1 MEVKN
6 IFDAENLRRELFN
19 LRDEDY
25 RNFQAKLIPNV
36 DREKFIGIC
45 TPVLCSFAKK
55 YFGGDAD
62 KKSFL
67 DDLPHKYFEEN
78 SLHALIVSEMKDFD
92 ECLTA
97 VKNFLPHVDN
107 WGICDS
113 ISPKVFKRHTDELDA
128 EISNWLSSKQP
139 YTVRF
144 GLSML
149 MKFYLG
155 EKFDVQI
162 LERAAAVHSENYY
175 VNMMSAW
182 LFATALAKHFDA
194 TIKFLSER
202 KLSPQ
207 VHGKTIRK
215 ALESRRVTDEQK
227 NFLRG
232 RFKSDGTVWA
242 TL

>member
-1 MEVKN
+1 MEAKN
-6 IFDAENLRRELFN
+6 IFDAENLRRELFK
-19 LRDEDY
+19 LRDETY
-25 RNFQAKLIPNV
+25 RDFQAKSVPNV
-36 DREKFIGIC
+36 EREKFIGIR

-55 YFGGDAD
+55 YFGDAD

-78 SLHALIVSEMKDFD
+78 SIHALIVSEMKDFD

-107 WGICDS
+107 WGTCDS
-113 ISPKVFKRHTDELDA
+113 ISPKIFKRHTDELEA
-128 EISNWLSSKQP
+128 EISTWLSSKQP

-155 EKFDVQI
+155 EKFHVKYLQ
-162 LERAAAVHSENYY
+162 RAANVHSENYY
-175 VNMMSAW
+175 VNMMAAW

-194 TIKFLSER
+194 TIKFLTQR

-207 VHGKTIRK
+207 VHNKTLRK
-215 ALESRRVTDEQK
+215 ALESRRITDEQK
-227 NFLRG
+227 IFLRG
-232 RFKSDGTVWA
+232 LKS
-242 TL
+242 